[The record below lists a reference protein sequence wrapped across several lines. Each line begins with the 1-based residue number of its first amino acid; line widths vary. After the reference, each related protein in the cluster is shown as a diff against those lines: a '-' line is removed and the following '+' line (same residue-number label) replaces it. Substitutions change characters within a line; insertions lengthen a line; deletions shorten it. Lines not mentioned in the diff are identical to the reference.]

1 MSTSADEWGYCA
13 AFGCPL
19 LGSFGVGGKWYCC
32 CHFRANPSS
41 NDAITAAIN
50 RHSNLVQRALSA
62 RQTFAGYA
70 EIKAAED
77 ELVEIT
83 REIGRQ
89 SSIPTAPIIGPTH
102 AMTHYAETG
111 E

>member
-1 MSTSADEWGYCA
+1 MSIGDQWGYCA

-19 LGSFGVGGKWYCC
+19 FGSFGVGGRWYCA
-32 CHFRANPSS
+32 CHFRSTHSA

-50 RHSNLVQRALSA
+50 RHPNLTQRAVSA

-83 REIGRQ
+83 AEIGKQ
-89 SSIPTAPIIGPTH
+89 SSIPSAPVIGPTH
-102 AMTHYAETG
+102 ATTHYTEVG